1 MSYTCPWWLGY
12 FLLNPLRRLAQEPSG
27 ILRPFVRPG
36 TLVVE
41 PGCGMG
47 FFTLDLVRM
56 VGPQGRVV
64 AIDLQEKMLAGL
76 RRRAAHAGLEGRIDA
91 RLAQPDRLGI
101 ADLAGQVDLVLAFYV
116 VHEVREPAAFFAE
129 IAAAL
134 KPDGALLV
142 VEPPLHVSR
151 AAFEASLV
159 VAEQAG
165 LRVEARPRIGPNK
178 VALLAPDGSG
188 ARRRPGVNGSSR

>member
-12 FLLNPLRRLAQEPSG
+12 FLLNPFRRLVQEPSR

-36 TLVVE
+36 MRVVE

-56 VGPQGRVV
+56 VEPGGRVV
-64 AIDLQEKMLAGL
+64 AIDLQERMLAGL
-76 RRRAAHAGLEGRIDA
+76 RRRAARAGLEGRIDV

-134 KPDGALLV
+134 RADGTVLV

-151 AAFEASLV
+151 AAFETSLGT
-159 VAEQAG
+159 AERAG
-165 LRVEARPRIGPNK
+165 LHVAGRPRIGTNK
-178 VALLAPDGSG
+178 VALLAKS
-188 ARRRPGVNGSSR
+188 AA

>member
-1 MSYTCPWWLGY
+1 MSYTCPWWLGT
-12 FLLNPLRRLAQEPSG
+12 FLLNPFRRLAQKPSR

-36 TLVVE
+36 MLVVE

-47 FFTLDLVRM
+47 FFTLDLVRL
-56 VGPQGRVV
+56 VEPGGRVV

-76 RRRAAHAGLEGRIDA
+76 RRRAARAGLAGVIDI

-101 ADLAGQVDLVLAFYV
+101 SDLAGQVDLVLAFYV
-116 VHEVREPAAFFAE
+116 VHEVRKPAAFFAE

-134 KPDGALLV
+134 KPGGAVLF

-151 AAFEASLV
+151 AGFEASLAT
-159 VAEQAG
+159 AERAG
-165 LRVEARPRIGPNK
+165 LRVAGRPRIGPNK
-178 VALLAPDGSG
+178 AALLAK
-188 ARRRPGVNGSSR
+188 R